1 MNILGFIKESKWF
14 QRTTYG
20 EIYLDIEINEKEEIT
35 FRVNAG
41 WVKVEW
47 GDGEQSE
54 TKRRAECFRHYY
66 RQKGLYRILVQGEN
80 IVDLDIKKCRIVR
93 LEVNYCPTLEFIDC
107 SGNLL
112 KELDVQGCKKLY
124 ELDCSH
130 NQLEELKLGRYKKL
144 FHLSCAWNNL
154 EQLELGGCPG
164 LVDLVC
170 KYNNIHHLDV
180 SKCKKLRSVNIG
192 NNALDVSALKHFVN
206 SLAIPPHKEK
216 GFIVIRNNM
225 TSHSEQTLVLKRG
238 WYEI

>member
-164 LVDLVC
+164 LVDFRGKVTT
-170 KYNNIHHLDV
+170 
-180 SKCKKLRSVNIG
+180 KK
-192 NNALDVSALKHFVN
+192 
-206 SLAIPPHKEK
+206 
-216 GFIVIRNNM
+216 
-225 TSHSEQTLVLKRG
+225 
-238 WYEI
+238 